1 MINPDTGSLADFPV
15 WAWPYINV
23 PRIAKG
29 ETRTAAEL
37 SAVAATPAFATAA
50 RLGALI
56 AAATVKQI
64 AGKIKDE
71 KLRSELS
78 AAASAALAEDG
89 DEICPRRKWPW
100 PHPPRQLELA
110 ELAGQVA
117 LAAAATGDKVLI
129 HELGQ
134 VADKLATQSQE
145 Q

>member
-1 MINPDTGSLADFPV
+1 MIGPEGDLSEFPV

-23 PRIAKG
+23 ARIVKG
-29 ETRTAAEL
+29 ETRAASEHG
-37 SAVAATPAFATAA
+37 AFVATPAFATAT

-78 AAASAALAEDG
+78 AAANATLNDDG
-89 DEICPRRKWPW
+89 DELCPRRKWPW
-100 PHPPRQLELA
+100 PHPPRSFELA
-110 ELAGQVA
+110 ELAGCVA
-117 LAAAATGDKVLI
+117 LAAAATGSKVLN

-134 VADKLATQSQE
+134 VADKLSVQSQE